1 MWQMAAEGQS
11 DKITFGME
19 AYMKK
24 GYVTE
29 FLLVEKIAS
38 IEWIWLQWGD
48 GWCVPAVATV
58 TVVDHCWHRFFKH
71 SMQTLVHH
79 WWKCAAN
86 GRDCAEKLC
95 FVAENLLY
103 QIVLL
108 CSVYLLCFLG
118 KYIGG
123 ISFGAAYIY
132 KCQTPQTCFI
142 IIYKC
147 FDTAASS
154 ITPVAY

>member
-1 MWQMAAEGQS
+1 MRAALKVMPPILLCCSAMSVADVAGMAVGVKPSHLYSILLSCGRWQQRGS
-11 DKITFGME
+11 LTK
-19 AYMKK
+19 
-24 GYVTE
+24 
-29 FLLVEKIAS
+29 LHLVWKHIWRKAMSLNSSLWKKIAS

-108 CSVYLLCFLG
+108 CSVYLL
-118 KYIGG
+118 
-123 ISFGAAYIY
+123 
-132 KCQTPQTCFI
+132 
-142 IIYKC
+142 
-147 FDTAASS
+147 
-154 ITPVAY
+154 